1 METGTRMGESEKKAN
16 GGWERMGEPEKKA
29 NGGWDEDGGT

>member
-1 METGTRMGESEKKAN
+1 MEAGM
-16 GGWERMGEPEKKA
+16 RMGEPENKANGMRMGEPENKA